1 MEGTHMSITLEV
13 DVDGDHLTGSLRDR
27 AGADRDFCGW
37 VGLVAA
43 LDALL
48 TVEPSEREEIQR

>member
-1 MEGTHMSITLEV
+1 MEGIHRSITLEV
-13 DVDGDHLTGSLRDR
+13 DVDGDHLTGRLRDR
-27 AGADRDFCGW
+27 AGTDRDFSGW

-48 TVEPSEREEIQR
+48 TVETNEREETQR

>member
-1 MEGTHMSITLEV
+1 MSITLEV
-13 DVDGDHLTGSLRDR
+13 DVDGDHLTGSLRER
-27 AGADRDFCGW
+27 AGSADRDFCGW

-48 TVEPSEREEIQR
+48 TVEPNEPEEPQR

>member
-1 MEGTHMSITLEV
+1 MSITLEV
-13 DVDGDHLTGSLRDR
+13 DVDGDHLTGSLRKR

-48 TVEPSEREEIQR
+48 IVEPNEREETQR